1 MVKKILYFENLN
13 NNKNNIKEDEEN
25 KKLNMEIEN
34 LRKENLSLKSN
45 NEKLNNQLA
54 DFMNSNNKKNNKS
67 QNESIEELKRQ
78 LMNLQTDKEKDEN
91 EIKLLKKEN
100 DKMTNQIVRLS
111 TSLPEEYNELQKQYN
126 DLQIKYKNILKSKSG
141 SIKVENNTIEGT
153 SQNNSAKKND
163 ETLNELNK
171 AKKEIEQ
178 IKKKNLELVKQLEE
192 KEINKCYDNKSEEN
206 VSNFEEEFDLRK
218 MAKGAKEKNRS
229 QDINIDYPGIQ
240 AIKEKYRELDFYYN
254 SLEGLVKK
262 LLLTIQC
269 TPKNKTY
276 VTELCK
282 IVGFDLDTTNKIL
295 TNKNKKLLLGLFNK

>member
-1 MVKKILYFENLN
+1 
-13 NNKNNIKEDEEN
+13 
-25 KKLNMEIEN
+25 
-34 LRKENLSLKSN
+34 
-45 NEKLNNQLA
+45 
-54 DFMNSNNKKNNKS
+54 MNSNNKKNNKN

-126 DLQIKYKNILKSKSG
+126 DLQIKYKNLLKNKSG
-141 SIKVENNTIEGT
+141 SLKVENNTIEGT